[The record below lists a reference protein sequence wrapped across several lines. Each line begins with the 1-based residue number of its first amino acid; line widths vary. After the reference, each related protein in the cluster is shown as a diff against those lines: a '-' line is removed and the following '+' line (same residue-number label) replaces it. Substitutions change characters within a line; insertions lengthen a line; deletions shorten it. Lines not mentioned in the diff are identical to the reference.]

1 MAAGGGARA
10 ARDEGKPTLT
20 DAEVSDFVDRFMPAY
35 RAYLPRLYRDGPA
48 ENGWGEALVV
58 EVDAS
63 RRVVGGGERG
73 ARNATTRL
81 FGTRARSR
89 DA

>member
-1 MAAGGGARA
+1 MGSRVAAGGGARGA
-10 ARDEGKPTLT
+10 GEGKSTPT

-63 RRVVGGGERG
+63 RRVVGGR
-73 ARNATTRL
+73 
-81 FGTRARSR
+81 
-89 DA
+89 